1 MKILLLN
8 ENPVVSKLV
17 GLSAKKMSHDFKE
30 ANAYTDDLGVY
41 DIIVI
46 DGDIQED
53 IEKLKQKCSKL
64 IVLTSR
70 NQNFD
75 IKDIKTLQK
84 PFLPTDFLNL
94 LNNDSLDS
102 NTQTFIEEQDDI
114 HEKDDD
120 KLEEMD
126 ELSIDD
132 LSLDEDEINQ
142 KSLSDNADNLDD
154 LTLNDQ
160 NDQEEIQVDENVDEI
175 NENLKD
181 TDDNLDLET

>member
-102 NTQTFIEEQDDI
+102 NT
-114 HEKDDD
+114 
-120 KLEEMD
+120 
-126 ELSIDD
+126 
-132 LSLDEDEINQ
+132 
-142 KSLSDNADNLDD
+142 
-154 LTLNDQ
+154 
-160 NDQEEIQVDENVDEI
+160 
-175 NENLKD
+175 
-181 TDDNLDLET
+181 